1 MPLVLRKWFTV
12 ALWNSNLREGR
23 RHRKW
28 QKWPDFH
35 TGSPIVFSTQG
46 GRDRSQILAL
56 IWYTKHHS
64 LVTWSCFF
72 LEIFPSSTRLL
83 VSRWRPA
90 DSGSFITLMVASTM
104 IDYRSH
110 SHLANSYCPQKVR
123 LHRSRQLAMALQLS
137 LWLLLMTSSCLHPSW
152 RSTPQQKMPFLQLF
166 TTSTSRTATNNASRG
181 DTILWSTIE
190 STLISFPCNKRAS
203 SSPISITYCL
213 GGRPLTILQQPHKIK
228 RNKYECSSKKTNFG
242 QKPTKLTIIAPLYM
256 STKQRPWIN

>member
-110 SHLANSYCPQKVR
+110 SHLA
-123 LHRSRQLAMALQLS
+123 
-137 LWLLLMTSSCLHPSW
+137 
-152 RSTPQQKMPFLQLF
+152 
-166 TTSTSRTATNNASRG
+166 TATVHRRWGCIDPDNSRWHCSWVCG
-181 DTILWSTIE
+181 YCSWHLAVSIPHEGQRHSKKCH
-190 STLISFPCNKRAS
+190 FYS
-203 SSPISITYCL
+203 SSPPVL
-213 GGRPLTILQQPHKIK
+213 PAPP
-228 RNKYECSSKKTNFG
+228 
-242 QKPTKLTIIAPLYM
+242 PTMLREVIQYFEVP
-256 STKQRPWIN
+256 